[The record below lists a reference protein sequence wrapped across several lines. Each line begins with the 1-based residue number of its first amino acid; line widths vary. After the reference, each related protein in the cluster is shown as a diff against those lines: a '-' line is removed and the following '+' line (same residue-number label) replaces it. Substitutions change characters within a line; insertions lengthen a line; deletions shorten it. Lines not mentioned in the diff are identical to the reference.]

1 MKKKLAIILTCAT
14 VISLTACGNKAEN
27 SGPVLISAGD
37 SAVQSTSESTQATEQ
52 PTETATNDAE
62 ASSTETTTTEKPDE
76 AKSGLK
82 VTGSWLNDNN
92 NKLKLSPDLSF
103 IANFDGSEN
112 DIYGTYVLD
121 GNTLTLNYLVTTEV
135 EVTPSPDAATDA
147 ENGDSG
153 NTTQLEYTD
162 TTTVLT
168 IDISGDAEKGY
179 VMKLTGDGID
189 LTLNKMININ
199 SSDDETYDEPQE
211 VELTEEEKHQ
221 ILIDAGI
228 DPDTGLSV
236 NEQEQSTESTVAE

>member
-1 MKKKLAIILTCAT
+1 MCAT
-14 VISLTACGNKAEN
+14 MIGLTACGNKAEN

-52 PTETATNDAE
+52 STETVDNTTE
-62 ASSTETTTTEKPDE
+62 TSSTETTTVEKPDE
-76 AKSGLK
+76 AKSELK

-121 GNTLTLNYLVTTEV
+121 GNTLTLNYLVITEV
-135 EVTPSPDAATDA
+135 EVTPSPDA

-162 TTTVLT
+162 TATELT

-179 VMKLTGDGID
+179 VMKLTGDGIE

-199 SSDDETYDEPQE
+199 SSSDEIYDEPQE
-211 VELTEEEKHQ
+211 VELTEEEKRQ

-228 DPDTGLSV
+228 DPDTGLYV